1 MLNNLELPIGNER
14 LALPAEKPKLLKQ
27 PLYIENDTVKNLY
40 FFMDTFLRRR
50 LNEPE
55 TDALSL
61 LNTMLTET
69 LYSRILVTARE
80 RGLVY
85 SMSSGIG
92 QTRYSSNWWFGAQIM
107 PKNVEALFDIIS
119 TELDAIFK
127 ASILEA
133 DIAAAKQYALGRFQR
148 GAQTVQGTA
157 GGYSWHYFFAD
168 EIDDY
173 YKVPERIEAIN
184 KDAIVKVAQS
194 LFKDNIWGL
203 GVLGDCGES
212 LAKKLH
218 DQIAPLWS

>member
-1 MLNNLELPIGNER
+1 MLNNLELPLGTER
-14 LALPAEKPKLLKQ
+14 LALPVEKPKQLKK

-40 FFMDTFLRRR
+40 FFMDTFLLRRMS
-50 LNEPE
+50 EAE

-69 LYSRILVTARE
+69 LYSKILGTARE

-92 QTRYSSNWWFGAQIM
+92 QTRDCTNWWFGAQIM
-107 PKNVEALFDIIS
+107 PKNVEALFEIVN
-119 TELDAIFK
+119 TELSSVF
-127 ASILEA
+127 SGNVLEA

-157 GGYSWHYFFAD
+157 SGYSWRYFFAD

-173 YKVPERIEAIN
+173 YKVPERIEALT
-184 KDAIVKVAQS
+184 KEAIVKAARS
-194 LFKDNIWGL
+194 LFKDNVWGL
-203 GVLGDCGES
+203 GVLGDCGPALS
-212 LAKKLH
+212 KKLR